1 MERVARI
8 SKLTIDNFEQML
20 MTFEGLT
27 YEENTPEIL
36 SALKI
41 LQEQLNKRVMELDV
55 SYKVEEPV
63 EELEEEYSEDFINAL
78 ANEFI
83 KNGTVRFL
91 TQPSPKLVDLVQER
105 VQEIKNNQ
113 EKNQPASV
121 QDELISKAPVET
133 PVELTPVAEAPVGEP
148 VDLAPVVETPVEAP
162 VELTPV
168 AEAPEDAPVELTP
181 VAEAPEEATA
191 ELNSEEPVSSQAIDP
206 KIIEEL
212 AQQFIVVGSLKFLS
226 NPSKELVDAINARV
240 RELREE
246 QIKVS
251 TPDSVVSSVDE
262 VQTELNKEE
271 QHFDPK
277 YIDELAHQVIEK
289 GGLRFLSKPP
299 EGLLEAVNARVTEL
313 REEQIKVSTP
323 DSVVS
328 SVDEVQTELNKEEQ
342 HFDSAYIDELA
353 QQMISTG
360 KVTFMAPPPEG
371 LMEVVNNRVAEIKS
385 MMVQDELVETP
396 SYDQE
401 QIDFL
406 AQEVIRTGKLNFVD
420 IPPEGLMTAIN
431 NRVIELREL
440 ESQKDSVVTK

>member
-133 PVELTPVAEAPVGEP
+133 
-148 VDLAPVVETPVEAP
+148 
-162 VELTPV
+162 
-168 AEAPEDAPVELTP
+168 PVELTP